1 VRVFCFLRSPFK
13 LFLVCVLVCGSLAG
27 TRRARADP
35 SLDGTWKEGPLKEEY
50 TVQKWLSD
58 CGPAPV
64 SGPSG
69 GGESI
74 SVHQEGDELAFVGG
88 GRVFRTNQ
96 CYDQMPT
103 LVRETHT
110 RDPSGKSW
118 RTRCTTP
125 PSDPR
130 RAVINTLVSVSSN
143 THIDIVESGRYEIS
157 LNEGRCTADIKRT
170 RSFDLAAKEGAVA
183 SAAVPV
189 PAPASTP
196 TPTTVA
202 TNQCSSPGDPARLEV
217 RPSRKLLR
225 TGDAFVFRAIVVD
238 ANGCATHTPTTWR
251 FADGASADKGM
262 SVDSNGK
269 VTIASDA
276 TEGTYDLVASAS
288 GKSARVSAV
297 VVSPSRYDDL
307 LAASGLDDAG
317 ESQAASVAVIT
328 GESIGGTDVK
338 AEDGSKRRRSIFL
351 AIVAVV
357 ALGLGVVA
365 LIGARRTRR
374 AAAIER
380 DAQERHAERVREAD
394 ERRREKLARHAAAEH
409 AHVASLAEAAKVAAA
424 EAADARAGTKMI
436 CPACRREYESGSLYC
451 PQDSNRLVPFN
462 GPHDLSMGP
471 SGGMCPTCKRG
482 FDPGVKVCP
491 HDQDELVP
499 YALYASRNTSSSPP
513 RAKICPTCGGR
524 FDGGAAFCGKDGTAL
539 VLLN

>member
-1 VRVFCFLRSPFK
+1 VRASRFLWS
-13 LFLVCVLVCGSLAG
+13 LLTLALVCGLLTLA
-27 TRRARADP
+27 TERRARADT
-35 SLDGTWKEGPLKEEY
+35 SLDGTWTQGPLKEEY
-50 TVQKWLSD
+50 TVQKWLSA

-64 SGPSG
+64 SGPNG
-69 GGESI
+69 GGETI

-88 GRVFRTNQ
+88 GRVFRSNQ

-110 RDPSGKSW
+110 RDPSGKTW

-130 RAVINTLVSVSSN
+130 RAVINTLVSVSN
-143 THIDIVESGRYEIS
+143 DRHIDIVESGRYEIS
-157 LNEGRCTADIKRT
+157 LNDGRCTADIKRT
-170 RSFDLAAKEGAVA
+170 RGLDLVAREGAIA
-183 SAAVPV
+183 SAAPPPAPV
-189 PAPASTP
+189 PTAAAVP
-196 TPTTVA
+196 TVA
-202 TNQCSSPGDPARLEV
+202 ANVCASPGDPARLEV

-225 TGDAFVFRAIVVD
+225 TGDAFVFRAIVLD
-238 ANGCATHTPTTWR
+238 ANGCATRTPTEWT
-251 FADGASADKGM
+251 FADAASADKGI
-262 SVDSNGK
+262 SVDPSGK
-269 VTIASDA
+269 VTIAQGA
-276 TEGTYDLVASAS
+276 TEGTYDIVVSAA
-288 GKSARVSAV
+288 GKSAHVSAV
-297 VVSPSRYDDL
+297 VASPSRYDDL

-317 ESQAASVAVIT
+317 ESPAAAVAMIT

-338 AEDGSKRRRSIFL
+338 AEDGSKRRRTIFL

-357 ALGLGVVA
+357 ALGLGIVA
-365 LIGARRTRR
+365 IIGARRTRR

-394 ERRREKLARHAAAEH
+394 ERRRDKLARHAAAER
-409 AHVASLAEAAKVAAA
+409 AHEASVAEAAKVAAA
-424 EAADARAGTKMI
+424 EAAAPARSAKMI
-436 CPACRREYESGSLYC
+436 CPACRREYDSGSLYC

-462 GPHDLSMGP
+462 GPQDLSMGP

-491 HDQDELVP
+491 HDQDELIP
-499 YALYASRNTSSSPP
+499 YALYASRNPSTSPP